1 MPKET
6 NEKLKRQ
13 LLIKQ
18 LQIDSLLEVTKAI
31 NNNYSANT
39 LFRIYEF
46 ILRAQMGVDKLIV
59 FHKNNIWS
67 CVCCYG
73 LQGKEALIVN
83 MNVEGKFNDYKD
95 ATRLIDKTDQPE
107 LAPFDWIIPVYH
119 KDRPLA
125 FLLLG
130 EMKNNNND
138 SLDEKIKFIQT
149 ITNIIIVAIENKRLF
164 KQQLQQE
171 RFKKELEL
179 AAQVQNMMVPKHLPD
194 NDGLQMSGVYLPHN
208 NIGGDYYDYLPL
220 NDHKFMVCIADI
232 SGKGIA
238 AALLMANV
246 QAVWRT
252 LANEEL
258 PLVDLVKKLNR
269 RVMDITGG
277 DHFIT
282 LFIGKYNA
290 VTRTLNYINAGHNP
304 PIVFVNNTLKLL
316 ETGCTILGI
325 LDELPF
331 INEGTLQL
339 EPGSLL
345 LSYTDGLV
353 DLENEK
359 GQYFTDKRLEDFI
372 LNNGHLTVSQITLL
386 LTETL
391 DTFKGRQP
399 ASDDISFL
407 SFRVF

>member
-1 MPKET
+1 MVKET

-46 ILRAQMGVDKLIV
+46 ILRAQMGVEKLIV

-83 MNVEGKFNDYKD
+83 TNVEGKFTDFKD
-95 ATRLIDKTDQPE
+95 ATHLTDKTNQPE

-130 EMKNNNND
+130 EMKNNNSD
-138 SLDEKIKFIQT
+138 TLDEKIKFIQT

-194 NDGLQMSGVYLPHN
+194 NETLQMSGVYLPHN
-208 NIGGDYYDYLPL
+208 NIGGDYYDFLPL
-220 NDHKFMVCIADI
+220 NEHQFMVCIADI

-246 QAVWRT
+246 QAVLRT
-252 LANEEL
+252 LVSEEL
-258 PLVDLVKKLNR
+258 PLTELVKKLNR
-269 RVMDITGG
+269 RVIDITGG
-277 DHFIT
+277 EHFIT
-282 LFIGKYNA
+282 LFIGKFNSR
-290 VTRTLNYINAGHNP
+290 TRTLNYINAGHNP
-304 PIVFVNNTLKLL
+304 PILLADNALKLL
-316 ETGCTILGI
+316 EKGCTILGI

-331 INEGTLQL
+331 INEGHQQL
-339 EPGSLL
+339 EPGNLL

-372 LNNGHLTVSQITLL
+372 LNNGHLPVSEMTQL

-391 DTFKGRQP
+391 DNFKGRQN

-407 SFRVF
+407 SFKVF